1 MFEEDIADVGSV
13 EVFDKWH
20 GGDVPRGEELLVLAF
35 GVFDVGD
42 EGDFRG
48 GIGGVGELVV

>member
-1 MFEEDIADVGSV
+1 MFEEDIADVGGV

-20 GGDVPRGEELLVLAF
+20 GGGVPRGEELLVLAF